1 MSFRYPSLTC
11 RASPWLFV
19 LAWLGLLLQPLRL
32 SVDDTAR
39 DVTVAQRTT
48 ATHPR
53 GVQRAWVM
61 APPTFDERH
70 HGLAAFD
77 ALALAGGATAPSVLR
92 SAVAGAT
99 ADACAPAI
107 EVGYATQ
114 ARAPPL
120 PA

>member
-1 MSFRYPSLTC
+1 M
-11 RASPWLFV
+11 FV

-32 SVDDTAR
+32 SLDDTAR

-48 ATHPR
+48 AAHPR
-53 GVQRAWVM
+53 SVQRAWVM

-77 ALALAGGATAPSVLR
+77 ALALVCGATAPSVLR